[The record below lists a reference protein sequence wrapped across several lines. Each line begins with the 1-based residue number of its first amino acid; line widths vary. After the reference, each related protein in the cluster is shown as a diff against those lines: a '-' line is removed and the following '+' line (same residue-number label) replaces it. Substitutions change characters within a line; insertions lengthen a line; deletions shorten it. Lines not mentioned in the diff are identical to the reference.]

1 MWSTF
6 ISSAQILL
14 YVYRVNS
21 KMKAFISFFI
31 VLSFNSALVA
41 QEKPLQIALLKY
53 NGGGDWYANPNSL
66 PNLIKYCNQT
76 MRMNIEP
83 EPGTVEV
90 GSAALFNYPFVHITG
105 HGNVVF
111 SNQELENLRTYLLAG
126 GFLHADDNYGMDKFI
141 RIQLEKLFPG
151 DKYNWNCHLRTLSF
165 INNLNS
171 RRIA

>member
-1 MWSTF
+1 
-6 ISSAQILL
+6 
-14 YVYRVNS
+14 
-21 KMKAFISFFI
+21 MKVALSFF
-31 VLSFNSALVA
+31 VCLLLSYASVA

-53 NGGGDWYANPNSL
+53 NGGGDWYANPTSL

-83 EPGTVEV
+83 DPGTVEV
-90 GSAALFNYPFVHITG
+90 GSAELFNYPFVHMTG

-151 DKYNWNCHLRTLSF
+151 DKLVELPRITSSF
-165 INNLNS
+165 SSTI
-171 RRIA
+171 